1 MAKVNAKQVSG
12 LASKAGAPK
21 MPKAPKAPKAP
32 KVKSPEE
39 LKKQAQAKAK
49 ARAKKLLK
57 VVILLAVVALV
68 AFIVYMVKFYG
79 RQPHDALK
87 PCIDYAYK
95 NNVTKFRACF
105 THDSI
110 MRVDGGDENNDD
122 AWAGLIDSITPVGA
136 RTEIGKETIKTENN
150 RSTAEVEVTV
160 DGKKRTIFMRQDDG
174 QWLINLNV
182 AINPNHVELPP
193 DIPESYRD
201 SFTINQENDAWWD
214 EEAEEE
220 EAKKDK
226 GFFSKFKF
234 FKLK

>member
-21 MPKAPKAPKAP
+21 IPKAPKMPKAP

-87 PCIDYAYK
+87 PCIEYAYK
-95 NNVTKFRACF
+95 NNVTKFR
-105 THDSI
+105 S
-110 MRVDGGDENNDD
+110 
-122 AWAGLIDSITPVGA
+122 SITPVGA

-160 DGKKRTIFMRQDDG
+160 DGIKRTIFMRQDDG

-214 EEAEEE
+214 EPAEEE
-220 EAKKDK
+220 EAKKDG